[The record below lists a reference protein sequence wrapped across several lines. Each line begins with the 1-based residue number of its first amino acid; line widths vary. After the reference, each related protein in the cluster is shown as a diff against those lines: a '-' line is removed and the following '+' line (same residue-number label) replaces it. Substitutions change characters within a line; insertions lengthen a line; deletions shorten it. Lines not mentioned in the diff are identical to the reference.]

1 MIENLYKFLPI
12 ILWLMYRSYVANKKT
27 QQIPKSNPKSD
38 KKKNPPSVYPSFDDV
53 FQELIGENENSKT
66 PSIELDEPKPSSH
79 YEDNDSFTEVPES
92 YEIANDFNSKK
103 TEKPREDSIM
113 LAKALEKE
121 SNDDFDLKSAIIA
134 ETILNRPEY

>member
-1 MIENLYKFLPI
+1 M
-12 ILWLMYRSYVANKKT
+12 
-27 QQIPKSNPKSD
+27 
-38 KKKNPPSVYPSFDDV
+38 
-53 FQELIGENENSKT
+53 GENENSKT

-92 YEIANDFNSKK
+92 DEIANDFNSKK

-113 LAKALEKE
+113 LAKAIEKE

>member
-12 ILWLMYRSYVANKKT
+12 VLWLMYRSYIANKKT

-38 KKKNPPSVYPSFDDV
+38 KKKNPPSAYPSFDDIL
-53 FQELIGENENSKT
+53 QELMGENEDSKT

-79 YEDNDSFTEVPES
+79 LEDNDSFIEVPELD
-92 YEIANDFNSKK
+92 EMDNDFHSKK
-103 TEKPREDSIM
+103 TEKHREDSVK
-113 LAKALEKE
+113 LVKALEKE

-134 ETILNRPEY
+134 DTILNRPEY

>member
-12 ILWLMYRSYVANKKT
+12 ILLLMYRSYVANKKT

-53 FQELIGENENSKT
+53 FQELMGENENSKT

-79 YEDNDSFTEVPES
+79 Y
-92 YEIANDFNSKK
+92 
-103 TEKPREDSIM
+103 EDSIM